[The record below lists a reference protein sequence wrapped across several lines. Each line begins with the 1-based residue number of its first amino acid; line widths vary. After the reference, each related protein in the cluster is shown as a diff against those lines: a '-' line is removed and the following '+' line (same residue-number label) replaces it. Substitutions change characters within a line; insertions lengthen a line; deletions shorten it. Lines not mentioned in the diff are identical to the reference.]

1 MKTLVNRKSKI
12 AYLFASLHLCAFAL
26 KAQPSAPPLP
36 PLATNAVSTLAPF
49 EAALTLLPYWDKT
62 LTNTFNA
69 GEFTLEAAPAWKTMT
84 AAGSTPYA
92 SIGGDYF
99 FQRYLAAGG
108 ELITFGNGQGSS
120 SLDSALANLT
130 LRKDIGNIAGYA
142 MVGAG
147 YDFNTCRFLAA
158 LGPGITYRYSTG
170 IGLFLDTR
178 WTIEG
183 GSRERSGWLTRVG
196 VQLHF

>member
-1 MKTLVNRKSKI
+1 MP
-12 AYLFASLHLCAFAL
+12 AG
-26 KAQPSAPPLP
+26 
-36 PLATNAVSTLAPF
+36 ATNAANSLAPF
-49 EAALTLLPYWDKT
+49 QAALSLLPYWDKT
-62 LTNTFNA
+62 LTNTFSA

-84 AAGSTPYA
+84 AAGNTPYV
-92 SIGGDYF
+92 SVGGDYF
-99 FQRYLAAGG
+99 FKRYLAIGG
-108 ELITFGNGQGSS
+108 ELLTFGNGQGSS

-142 MVGAG
+142 LIGAG
-147 YDFNTCRFLAA
+147 YDFNTDRFVAA

-170 IGLFLDTR
+170 IGLFVDTR

-183 GSRERSGWLTRVG
+183 TAKERNGWLTRVG